1 MSFKLYRNLSHAL
14 MFGCLSFIASGA
26 YASNNLLMADCF
38 VTVLPSNSS
47 MYPGESMFNANGYPS
62 LVKFVKGDSK
72 KPLVVFI
79 PGNLHLGRISYGFP
93 GGNDKDFLA
102 YWLNKEGY
110 SFLSIS
116 YPLEHPVYPGD
127 YSQFTLEDFGKQV
140 AQITQYYI
148 QQEKLNNSVIVLL
161 WSGAG
166 RSIVNINREMKNSKI
181 NLDFAVSLD
190 ASPPL
195 MGINATNTPNVSGKF
210 PINSS
215 GYLDK
220 NVLTTFTTDQVHGE
234 NKLNGKVI
242 IPDNIYES
250 QFMASS
256 PVQFYNNFIK
266 YNGSKLVTDESGML
280 KNNYYQNFADYPL
293 VAVIHDDDQLDA
305 FHVVLDSSNWNF
317 INEQALY
324 SKYLNLSYEHLT
336 NKQWLGL
343 QSIYASIPSAL
354 TRVIHGNHWFFIGEN
369 GARQTAQAIQE
380 EEQSVHKIK
389 QELTNPAYNNDEGI
403 FTRIK

>member
-1 MSFKLYRNLSHAL
+1 MQFNVYHKLAKGFGL
-14 MFGCLSFIASGA
+14 GCLLFIASNT
-26 YASNNLLMADCF
+26 YAINNQPQIDKSLTL
-38 VTVLPSNSS
+38 LPSNSN
-47 MYPGESMFNANGYPS
+47 MYPGESMFSANGYPS
-62 LVKFVKGDSK
+62 LVKFVKGDPK

-79 PGNLHLGRISYGFP
+79 TGNLHLGRISYGFP

-116 YPLEHPVYPGD
+116 YPLEHPVYTGD
-127 YSQFTLEDFGKQV
+127 YAQFTLEDFGKQV

-148 QQEKLNNSVIVLL
+148 GQQKLNNDVIVLL

-195 MGINATNTPNVSGKF
+195 MGINATNTPSVSGKF

-220 NVLTTFTTDQVHGE
+220 KVLTNFTMEQVHGE

-256 PVQFYNNFIK
+256 PVQFYNNFIR
-266 YNGSKLVTDESGML
+266 YDGTKLVTDESGML
-280 KNNYYQNFADYPL
+280 KNNYYQNF
-293 VAVIHDDDQLDA
+293 
-305 FHVVLDSSNWNF
+305 
-317 INEQALY
+317 
-324 SKYLNLSYEHLT
+324 
-336 NKQWLGL
+336 
-343 QSIYASIPSAL
+343 
-354 TRVIHGNHWFFIGEN
+354 
-369 GARQTAQAIQE
+369 
-380 EEQSVHKIK
+380 
-389 QELTNPAYNNDEGI
+389 
-403 FTRIK
+403 